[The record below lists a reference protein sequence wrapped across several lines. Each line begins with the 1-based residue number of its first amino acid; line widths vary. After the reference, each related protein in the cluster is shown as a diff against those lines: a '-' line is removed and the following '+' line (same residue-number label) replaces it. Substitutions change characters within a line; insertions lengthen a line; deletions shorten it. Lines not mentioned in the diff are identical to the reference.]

1 MKDDSPWD
9 WEGFRLK
16 NIRIRRTVS
25 RKNKKKLERI
35 LCALYDLHTLHTSF
49 FPFLSYTPFLAQSVR
64 RRIENH
70 MEGGSNPG

>member
-25 RKNKKKLERI
+25 RKIKKKLERI
-35 LCALYDLHTLHTSF
+35 QCALYDLHTLHTSF

-64 RRIENH
+64 RRIVNH
-70 MEGGSNPG
+70 VEGGSNPG